1 MDERPQDE
9 PDYNAIP
16 EPPSDLPPP
25 DHIEY
30 RVLTFIKR
38 AFAFVI
44 GPARALTDPQ
54 LFHKISLAAFLA
66 WVGLGADGLS
76 SSAYGPGRRVP
87 RAPRQHLPRDSTR
100 HPHRDHGRGDRLEL
114 HADHRALPR
123 GRRRLRGGHETVGAK
138 RGAGIG
144 KRAPR
149 RLRAHGRHLAGRVLG
164 VDLQLGSSDAP
175 LRVPAVHVLAAR
187 NPDGAEPARSAGVGR
202 GHLADLPLCSC

>member
-87 RAPRQHLPRDSTR
+87 RAPRKHLPRDSTR
-100 HPHRDHGRGDRLEL
+100 PHHRDHGHGDRLQL
-114 HADHRALPR
+114 YADHRALPR
-123 GRRRLRGGHETVGAK
+123 GRRRLRGRHEALGAK
-138 RGAGIG
+138 RGARIG

-149 RLRAHGRHLAGRVLG
+149 RLRAHGRHFAGRVLG
-164 VDLQLGSSDAP
+164 VDLQPGSPELQARQAALHRSAP
-175 LRVPAVHVLAAR
+175 R
-187 NPDGAEPARSAGVGR
+187 NPDGAEPARSAGVGAVIWR
-202 GHLADLPLCSC
+202 RSSSCSW